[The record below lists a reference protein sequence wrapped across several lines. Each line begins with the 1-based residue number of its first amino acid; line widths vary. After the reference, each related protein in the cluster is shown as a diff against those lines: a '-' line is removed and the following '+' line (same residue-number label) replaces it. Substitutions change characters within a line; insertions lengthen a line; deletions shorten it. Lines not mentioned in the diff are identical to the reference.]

1 MLLLLL
7 LLCVCVGGRGHRC
20 WSVCVFCFCSRGCLG
35 ELFVC
40 VCVFGEELSR
50 NDKEKTTDEAK
61 SNKEEP

>member
-1 MLLLLL
+1 MLVCLCVFFSAVVCVWVNC
-7 LLCVCVGGRGHRC
+7 LCVC
-20 WSVCVFCFCSRGCLG
+20 
-35 ELFVC
+35 VC